1 MNECV
6 VVYRDPR
13 EIAAEINA
21 IKRSTATY
29 ILSQSIEIG
38 RLLCEAKETVGHGE
52 WGNWLAENCDY
63 STTNANNLM
72 RIYQEYGEQD
82 QMDFFQENRLELF
95 GNLTRSQAVAL
106 LALPKHER
114 AAFVAEHDPET
125 MSTREFEKAVAE
137 AKEQIRKEAEERLA
151 AELQEN
157 DAVYAGEIQRIR
169 ERAQADVEK
178 AMEETREA
186 EERAKAA
193 RKEADKTLVDALK
206 SKDEAQVN
214 LEKALKREK
223 ELTDQAEK
231 EKERAQARERE
242 VRALREELKK
252 LEEEREEAEQL
263 AVPDPSEV
271 EKAVAEAVEKEVAA
285 EREKTAALEAE
296 NAKLRK
302 AADPTVQKFTGL
314 FEAWQE
320 DWNRMQKVL
329 AECEDSQTSE
339 KLSAALRKM
348 LEIMRGQMRKE

>member
-1 MNECV
+1 MNDCV

-52 WGNWLAENCDY
+52 WENWLAENCDY

-72 RIYQEYGEQD
+72 RIYREYGEQD
-82 QMDFFQENRLELF
+82 QLDFFQENRLELF

-178 AMEETREA
+178 AMAVTREA

-193 RKEADKTLVDALK
+193 RKEADETLVDALK
-206 SKDEAQVN
+206 SKDAAQVD
-214 LEKALKREK
+214 LEKALKRAK
-223 ELTDQAEK
+223 ELTDQAEQ
-231 EKERAQARERE
+231 EKERAQAGERE
-242 VRALREELKK
+242 IRALREELKK
-252 LEEEREEAEQL
+252 LEEEQEVEQL
-263 AVPDPSEV
+263 AVPDPAEV

-329 AECEDSQTSE
+329 AECEEPQTSE
-339 KLSAALRKM
+339 KLKAALGKM
-348 LEIMRGQMRKE
+348 LEIMQGQMQ

>member
-38 RLLCEAKETVGHGE
+38 RLLCEAKETVAHGE
-52 WGNWLAENCDY
+52 WGTWLADNCDY
-63 STTNANNLM
+63 STSNANNLM

-82 QMDFFQENRLELF
+82 QLDFFQDNKLELF

-114 AAFVAEHDPET
+114 AAFVEEHDPET
-125 MSTREFEKAVAE
+125 MSTREFEKAVAK
-137 AKEQIRKEAEERLA
+137 AKEQIEAEAAAKLA
-151 AELQEN
+151 AELEE
-157 DAVYAGEIQRIR
+157 AGVVHAAEIQRVKD
-169 ERAQADVEK
+169 RAQSDVYK
-178 AMEETREA
+178 AMQETREA

-193 RKEADKTLVDALK
+193 QREADKTLVDALK
-206 SKDEAQVN
+206 SKDAAQVN
-214 LEKALKREK
+214 LEKALEREK
-223 ELTDQAEK
+223 ELTDQAKK
-231 EKERAQARERE
+231 EKERAQDREKE
-242 VRALREELKK
+242 IRALREKLKRM
-252 LEEEREEAEQL
+252 EEEQEEAEKL
-263 AVPDPSEV
+263 AVPDPAEV
-271 EKAVAEAVEKEVAA
+271 EKAVAEAVKKEVAA

-329 AECEDSQTSE
+329 QEADSQTSE
-339 KLSAALRKM
+339 KLKAALGKM
-348 LEIMRGQMRKE
+348 LDIMKGQVGE